1 MTKKEMAAKLMK
13 VGVNRIRFDPA
24 NAERI
29 DEAITRSA
37 MRAMIKDGAVSAK
50 PEIGNSRGRWRQRRH
65 KVLARGRGP
74 GSRKGAK
81 GANLTSKRRWIIKVR
96 GMRWRLLVMRDRG
109 TLSTRDHRT
118 LYRQVKAGQVRTLK
132 HLQELVR
139 RIQSK

>member
-24 NAERI
+24 SAERI

-50 PEIGNSRGRWRQRRH
+50 PEVGNSRGRWRQRRP
-65 KVLARGRGP
+65 KVLARGRGA
-74 GSRKGAK
+74 GSKKGAK
-81 GANLTSKRRWIIKVR
+81 GAQLTSKRRWIIKVR
-96 GMRWRLLVMRDRG
+96 GMRWRLTVMRERG
-109 TLSTRDHRT
+109 TLSTTDYKS
-118 LYRQVKAGQVRTLK
+118 LYKQVKGGHVRTLK

-139 RIQSK
+139 RIQTK